1 MDVKEK
7 YRIVEKIIQTED
19 DDLLG
24 EIRDLLGLSDEDFWN
39 NLPSEAQASIAEAE
53 KQLEGKEGI
62 PHKSVWKEVKERI
75 KK

>member
-19 DDLLG
+19 DNLLG
-24 EIRDLLGLSDEDFWN
+24 EIRDLLGLSDEDFWST
-39 NLPSEAQASIAEAE
+39 LPSEVQASIAQAE
-53 KQLEGKEGI
+53 KQLEGKEGT
-62 PHKSVWKEVKERI
+62 PNEAVWKEVKERI